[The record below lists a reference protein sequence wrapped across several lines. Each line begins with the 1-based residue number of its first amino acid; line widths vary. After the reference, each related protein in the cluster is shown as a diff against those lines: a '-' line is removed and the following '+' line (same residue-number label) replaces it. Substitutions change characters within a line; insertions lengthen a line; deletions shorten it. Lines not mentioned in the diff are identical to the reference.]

1 MRIRAENR
9 QLLLYFGVLL
19 LVNLDP
25 HYYSDW
31 CMLFLIGF
39 VGDQLLFIWFV
50 DKHVLRNFDSTVAT
64 SIISMNFFY

>member
-1 MRIRAENR
+1 
-9 QLLLYFGVLL
+9 
-19 LVNLDP
+19 
-25 HYYSDW
+25 
-31 CMLFLIGF
+31 MLFLIGF

>member
-1 MRIRAENR
+1 MEEINKFEDTNWKQAAIAI
-9 QLLLYFGVLL
+9 FVLL

-39 VGDQLLFIWFV
+39 VGDQL
-50 DKHVLRNFDSTVAT
+50 
-64 SIISMNFFY
+64 